1 MKKVWIPISHT
12 FSICWILLH
21 FPMLC
26 EIDEETNAFS
36 MWGSIQ
42 YDENLMGKKPLC
54 YGKVCVPI
62 SEFLPYD
69 GWFCCIFQ
77 YYGKSKGKSMHFPYD
92 EIC

>member
-1 MKKVWIPISHT
+1 MEKSTHTMKKVWIPISHT

-42 YDENLMGKKPLC
+42 
-54 YGKVCVPI
+54 
-62 SEFLPYD
+62 
-69 GWFCCIFQ
+69 
-77 YYGKSKGKSMHFPYD
+77 
-92 EIC
+92 